1 MAAEGRS
8 NMYKSP
14 LIDLHTAEAAAPPI
28 ERPQGEASDRPGAS
42 TGELGEPLEL
52 EFLPWGSNSEEEDP
66 CLVLATCGWVELEY
80 AVMRRGCGLLDQPQ
94 RGTIVVRGEDRV
106 EFLNRMVT
114 QELKELSSAL
124 ACHGFLTD
132 RKGRITSELLL
143 VATDDAV
150 FLDLDLHQVASVCE
164 ILLHHVFAEDVQIED
179 ESEKWYRIGLHGPE
193 VGTILNTHGRLGDD
207 HLEVTSLS
215 LAGTEVL
222 AVRRDTA
229 ATVGCDLLLP
239 REQVVSVWK
248 TIREHAQVLGVRTRA
263 VGWYA
268 FNTARLEGGTPLF
281 NIDYGTT
288 SLPHETG
295 LVDTCVSFTKGCY
308 PGQEVVARMHHLGQP
323 KQQLRGLRIDGDHLP
338 VAGTQVFA
346 VEDENLSEPV
356 GVITSS
362 GISPLAGAAPV
373 AFAMLRKR
381 VVAEGTKV
389 RMHAEGSPCE
399 ATVGSLDVLGLKG
412 ESS

>member
-1 MAAEGRS
+1 MAVEGSS
-8 NMYKSP
+8 NMFESP
-14 LIDLHTAEAAAPPI
+14 LMDLHKAEAAAPPI
-28 ERPQGEASDRPGAS
+28 EMNRADAEDRPGAS
-42 TGELGEPLEL
+42 MGELGEPLEL
-52 EFLPWGSNSEEEDP
+52 EFLPWGSGSDEQP
-66 CLVLATCGWVELEY
+66 ACLVLATSGWVELEY

-114 QELKELSSAL
+114 QDLKDLSTSQ

-132 RKGRITSELLL
+132 RKGRITAELILIE
-143 VATDDAV
+143 TDQAL
-150 FLDLDLHQVASVCE
+150 FLDLDLHQIDSVCE
-164 ILLHHVFAEDVQIED
+164 VLRHHVFTEDVQIED
-179 ESEKWYRIGLHGPE
+179 ESDKWYRIGLHGPE
-193 VGTILNTHGRLGDD
+193 IGTVLKAHGGLGEG
-207 HLEVTSLS
+207 HLGVNS
-215 LAGTEVL
+215 LAIADADVL
-222 AVRRDTA
+222 VVRKDMIGA
-229 ATVGCDLLLP
+229 PGCDLLLP
-239 REQVVSVWK
+239 REEVVPVW
-248 TIREHAQVLGVRTRA
+248 TAIRDHAQVLGIRTRA

-281 NIDYGTT
+281 NIDFGST

-295 LVDTCVSFTKGCY
+295 LVQACVSFTKGCY
-308 PGQEVVARMHHLGQP
+308 PGQEVVARMHNLGQP

-346 VEDENLSEPV
+346 SEDEELSEPV

-362 GISPLAGAAPV
+362 AISPLGGAAPM

-381 VVAEGTKV
+381 VVAAGTRV

-399 ATVGSLDVLGLKG
+399 ATVGELDVLGLKE
-412 ESS
+412 EST